1 MVYQLSSMVYQLSS
15 MGGMGGLTA
24 RKKAIKGY
32 CVHWKNRWTKIPR
45 IVRASYRAS

>member
-24 RKKAIKGY
+24 RKKAIKYARNPHIRIFGP
-32 CVHWKNRWTKIPR
+32 KIY
-45 IVRASYRAS
+45 IF

>member
-32 CVHWKNRWTKIPR
+32 IYIYIYITFM
-45 IVRASYRAS
+45 